1 MKGLLVSSAG
11 SALIASV
18 MAGSSTNGKLSAI
31 VYPLQSRQVTS
42 TYGQRVDPITGKNA
56 FHSGVDI
63 AAAHGTDIRAIS
75 GGVVLYA
82 GVLGGYGRLVSVRH
96 QGGITTHYGHC
107 ESLLVRV
114 GEKVRAGQKIALV
127 GSTGRVTGPHLHLET
142 RVLGAPMDPRSIL
155 SALRSAEDSNK

>member
-1 MKGLLVSSAG
+1 MKGLLISSAG

-31 VYPLQSRQVTS
+31 VYPLESRQVTS
-42 TYGQRVDPITGKNA
+42 SYGQRVDPLTGKNA

-63 AAAHGTDIRAIS
+63 AAEPGTDIRVIS
-75 GGVVLYA
+75 DGVVLFA
-82 GVLGGYGRLVSVRH
+82 GILGGYGRLVSVRH
-96 QGGITTHYGHC
+96 QGGITSHYGHC
-107 ESLLVRV
+107 DSLLVKV

-127 GSTGRVTGPHLHLET
+127 GSTGRATGPHLHLET

-155 SALRSAEDSNK
+155 SALRFAEDGNR